1 MLKNF
6 IGDNLAF
13 KRHEG
18 FTGSLPQKFIDRTLI
33 NCPICGGNNPHW
45 SLDMKMTL
53 DLEGNKYLFKCEQ
66 CGCIL
71 SARVPDVTGFNK
83 TALTTTG
90 LIKKMKG
97 KRNSAIYM
105 IIEDI
110 GTQTNMKDHVG
121 KEMALENLINL
132 RYYGNNQT
140 VQRNITYSSN
150 NQTFKFCT
158 NCGTKLKSTD
168 KFCTKCGNKV

>member
-1 MLKNF
+1 M
-6 IGDNLAF
+6 AF

-18 FTGSLPQKFIDRTLI
+18 FTGSIPQKFIDRTLI
-33 NCPICGGNNPHW
+33 NCPICGGNKPHW

-53 DLEGNKYLFKCEQ
+53 DVEGNKYLFKCEQ

-83 TALTTTG
+83 TPLTTTG

-97 KRNSAIYM
+97 KKNSVIYM

-110 GTQTNMKDHVG
+110 GTQTNMIKYIG
-121 KEMALENLINL
+121 REIPLENLINL
-132 RYYGNNQT
+132 RYNINNHPT
-140 VQRNITYSSN
+140 ASNIN
-150 NQTFKFCT
+150 NFNTNQKFKFCS
-158 NCGTKLKSTD
+158 NCGTKLKNED
-168 KFCTKCGNKV
+168 KFCTKCGNSV